1 MPPRKKTAK
10 KPTARV
16 YLTDKVEQDKV
27 WSPRRLPPEQRAGLV
42 ELVQS
47 TSTIQGDPTAIE
59 LPEGT
64 ICVART
70 DEARDRL
77 CADLGIEPLP
87 RVVDHTYQAGDVAI
101 VGQLSPT
108 HPTRWVRHT
117 FT

>member
-1 MPPRKKTAK
+1 MAKK
-10 KPTARV
+10 KPTKKLAARTF
-16 YLTDKVEQDKV
+16 LTDKVCQE
-27 WSPRRLPPEQRAGLV
+27 RLASSS
-42 ELVQS
+42 LVQS
-47 TSTIQGDPTAIE
+47 TSTIPGDPTAID
-59 LPEGT
+59 LPEGV

-87 RVVDHTYQAGDVAI
+87 RVVEHTYQSGDVAI

-108 HPTRWVRHT
+108 HPTRWLRHT

>member
-1 MPPRKKTAK
+1 MPPKK
-10 KPTARV
+10 KPTKKPAARTF
-16 YLTDKVEQDKV
+16 LTDKVLQD
-27 WSPRRLPPEQRAGLV
+27 RLADPK
-42 ELVQS
+42 LVQS
-47 TSTIQGDPTAIE
+47 TSVIQGDPTAIE

-87 RVVDHTYQAGDVAI
+87 RVVEHTYQAGDVAI